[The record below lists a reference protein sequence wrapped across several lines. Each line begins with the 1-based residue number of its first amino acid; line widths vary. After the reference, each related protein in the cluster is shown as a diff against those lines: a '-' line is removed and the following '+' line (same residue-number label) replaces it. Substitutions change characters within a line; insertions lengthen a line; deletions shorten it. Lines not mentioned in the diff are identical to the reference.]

1 MADCTYRFTD
11 QDGNERVIEGKA
23 AFKAYLL
30 DGGLQHLLPSFANR
44 MPGAAPAVAL
54 SKKQGDDINA
64 KLEQKIF
71 SDFDAAV
78 REYSGI
84 DGTKSGRL
92 IDTDLARQL
101 SPEYRADRTRAPEVH
116 EAASAFTQTLF
127 ERRMDELRDRPGGM
141 VLFMAGGGG
150 AGKSSAETLLASEFD
165 REIGR
170 AHV

>member
-30 DGGLQHLLPSFANR
+30 DGGLQHLLPTFADR

-78 REYSGI
+78 REYSDI

-101 SPEYRADRTRAPEVH
+101 SPEYRADRRSEEHT
-116 EAASAFTQTLF
+116 S
-127 ERRMDELRDRPGGM
+127 ELQ
-141 VLFMAGGGG
+141 
-150 AGKSSAETLLASEFD
+150 S
-165 REIGR
+165 
-170 AHV
+170 H